1 MIGFTMDGIP
11 HTPGQQPGVELRRLR
26 QARGW
31 SLAEMARQV
40 PYSKSYLSK
49 LETGTKRITLDIARC
64 VDEAMGTDGAL
75 AAVVCAIDGGALPAD
90 DEPVGSEACPY
101 PGLAAFGP
109 DQARWFFGRGDTTR
123 DLISQLDNPLTRGEL
138 VAVVAASGAGK
149 SSVLAAGLIPNLARG
164 ALPGSWTWPVVLT
177 TPGEHPLATLAA
189 KVATATNTDPAG
201 VTGDPD
207 RFAAFL
213 ADAVTTHSG
222 ELGTTPHHARIV
234 LIVDQFEETFTECHQ
249 EAERQQFIATL
260 DAVAASAAALVVLGV
275 RADFYGRCLSYPA
288 LHTALQRPVTL
299 GPMSVDQLRAV
310 ITCPAEAEGLN
321 LEPGLVELM
330 LRDLGVADDMGGG
343 PAGYDPGTLPLLA
356 HALRATWRQRDGR
369 TLTVAAYR
377 RTGGIS
383 QALATTAE
391 DTHAGL
397 GTAEQHI
404 ARQLLL
410 RLVNVSEHGGS
421 GDTRR
426 RLSRAELIEA
436 LPPQQSTQ
444 VVEKVLEAFGRAR
457 LITFDTTNV
466 EITHEAL
473 IRAWPR
479 LRAWIDTGR
488 ASNVIRQELEQA
500 AAVWDRD
507 RRDTAGLYRGS
518 RLEAASTWASSTTH
532 EDDLSPTASAF
543 LAASTRHEHSA
554 ATLRRAVLVV
564 LSVFALVA
572 SGAAAVAF
580 YQSAAAQQERD
591 TAIFNQI
598 TAQADRLRSTDV
610 SLAAQLDLTAYRMR
624 PTSQNLYTALIT
636 DADAALSTPLEGHQN
651 AVRAVAFSGRI
662 LASGSDDGTVR
673 LWNVADPTHPTPVGP
688 PLAGY
693 PGTVLTLAFSPDG
706 RFLADGGDD
715 GTVRLWNVADPTHP
729 TPVGPPLA
737 GYPGTVLTLAFSP
750 DGRTLADGGDDHP
763 IRLWNVADPT
773 HPRPLGPPLIGHARD
788 VNAVVFR
795 PDGRIL
801 ASSSDDHTIR
811 LWNVADP
818 AHPTPVGPPLSG
830 SNHHINTVAFSP
842 DGRTLASGGNDQAVR
857 LWNVTDPT
865 HPTAL
870 GLPLTDHTNYVNAV
884 AFSPDGRTLAVGSDD
899 QKVRLWNVTDPTHPI
914 ALGPPLAG
922 HGSYVN
928 ALAFSPDG
936 RTLATAGS
944 DDTVRLWNIP
954 ATLMTGHTNSVF
966 SVAFNHHDHTLATG
980 SADGTV
986 RLWNVSDPTHPRPL
1000 GQLLPSPPHRVRA
1013 VVFSPD
1019 GHILASGGDDPM
1031 VRLWNVSDP
1040 THPIS
1045 LGQLPPGHTKPVN
1058 TVAFSPDGHT
1068 LATGSRDHTVRLWNV
1083 TDPTHPTS
1091 LSQLLSD
1098 HADSINAVA
1107 FSPDGHTLA
1116 TASRDQTIRLWDV
1129 TDPAHPLPLGKPLT
1143 GHTGFVDAVAFSPD
1157 GYTLASGGRD
1167 HTVRLWEMN
1176 VDQAIQRICT
1186 TTRNTLTADTWKFN
1200 GSPNVPYSPPCP

>member
-1 MIGFTMDGIP
+1 MDGIP

-31 SLAEMARQV
+31 SLAEMAREV

-90 DEPVGSEACPY
+90 DEPAGSEACPY

-164 ALPGSWTWPVVLT
+164 ALPGSRTWPVVLT
-177 TPGEHPLATLAA
+177 TPGEHPLSTLAA

-201 VTGDPD
+201 VAHDPD

-222 ELGTTPHHARIV
+222 EPETTPHHARIV

-249 EAERQQFIATL
+249 EAERQLFIATL

-275 RADFYGRCLSYPA
+275 RADFYGRCLSHPA
-288 LHTALQRPVTL
+288 LRTALQRPVTL

-330 LRDLGVADDMGGG
+330 LRDLGVADDMGSG

-369 TLTVAAYR
+369 TLTVEAYR

-397 GTAEQHI
+397 STAEQHI

-479 LRAWIDTGR
+479 LQAWIDTGR
-488 ASNVIRQELEQA
+488 AGNVIRQELERA
-500 AAVWDRD
+500 AVVWDRD

-518 RLEAASTWASSTTH
+518 RLEAARTWASSTTH

-580 YQSAAAQQERD
+580 HQSAAAQQERD

-610 SLAAQLDLTAYRMR
+610 SLAAQLDLTAHRMR

-636 DADAALSTPLEGHQN
+636 DADTALSTPLEGHQN

-673 LWNVADPTHPTPVGP
+673 LWNVADPTHPTPVGL

-693 PGTVLTLAFSPDG
+693 
-706 RFLADGGDD
+706 
-715 GTVRLWNVADPTHP
+715 H
-729 TPVGPPLA
+729 
-737 GYPGTVLTLAFSP
+737 GTVLTLAFSP

-763 IRLWNVADPT
+763 IRLWNVADPA
-773 HPRPLGPPLIGHARD
+773 HPTPVGPPLIGHIRD
-788 VNAVVFR
+788 VNAVVFS

-830 SNHHINTVAFSP
+830 SNHHVNTVAFSP

-865 HPTAL
+865 HPIAL
-870 GLPLTDHTNYVNAV
+870 GLPLSDHTNYVNAV

-899 QKVRLWNVTDPTHPI
+899 QKVRLWNVTDPSHPI

-1000 GQLLPSPPHRVRA
+1000 GQLLPSPPQRVRA

-1068 LATGSRDHTVRLWNV
+1068 LATGSRDHTIRLWNV

-1098 HADSINAVA
+1098 HADSVNAVA

-1116 TASRDQTIRLWDV
+1116 TASRDQTIRLWNV
-1129 TDPAHPLPLGKPLT
+1129 TDPAHPLQLGEPLT

-1186 TTRNTLTADTWKFN
+1186 TTRNALTPDTWKFN